1 VTGHELV
8 LDVSVLA
15 IGIALVLATG
25 LALLAAAAARLLTAR
40 TDLPLCAG

>member
-8 LDVSVLA
+8 LEVSVLV

-25 LALLAAAAARLLTAR
+25 SALLAAAAT
-40 TDLPLCAG
+40 GF